1 MLFNSINYLI
11 FFPLVLAFY
20 WLAPRKYGQ
29 VLLLIASYLFY
40 MSWFPLYG
48 LLIFGLTAFNYFLG
62 RAIEGNPQH
71 KKVILWCGI
80 VFNLGALCYYKY
92 ADFLLES
99 IKSALRFGNVTFSIP
114 PAVPDFPAMHIIL
127 PLGISFFVFEF
138 IHYIVD
144 VYKGDK
150 AIRQPVEFALF
161 ASFFPS
167 QIAGPIKRFQDFVKQ
182 SQKPRQFDYA
192 LFDGGLFLLLKG
204 LFKKIAL
211 ADNFATIANAGFSSS
226 ASLGCLETWIAAL
239 AFTFQIYFDFS
250 GYTDMGRG
258 SAMMLGFTLP
268 ENFNLPYLASNLSD
282 FWKRWHISLS
292 SWLRDYLYIPL
303 GGGRCSRVRKH
314 FNLLATMTLGGLWH
328 GAAWHFVIWG
338 VIHGFGLVASHEYSG
353 AAESISPLAAF
364 HKSWLGRFLSA
375 ALTFVFVVIT
385 WLFFRAESVPQAV
398 SMMGRMFSAS
408 GSSSSLAEVLAVS
421 TLPYALVV
429 YGVASLLL
437 SPAVV
442 TRVSMLLPLK
452 NLLLSRW
459 TLRYPAYVG
468 VFLTAVALSA
478 PHLSSFIYFQF

>member
-11 FFPLVLAFY
+11 FFPLVLALY
-20 WLAPRKYGQ
+20 WLSPRKYGQ
-29 VLLLIASYLFY
+29 VLLLVASYLFY
-40 MSWFPLYG
+40 MSWVPLYG
-48 LLIFGLTAFNYFLG
+48 LLIFGLTLFNYFLG
-62 RAIEGNPQH
+62 RAIEGNQQH
-71 KKVILWCGI
+71 KKIILVFGI

-92 ADFLLES
+92 ADFVLQS
-99 IKSALRFGNVTFSIP
+99 IKSALKLSNATLSIP
-114 PAVPDFPAMHIIL
+114 PAVPEFPLMHIIL
-127 PLGISFFVFEF
+127 PLAISFFVFEF

-182 SQKPRQFDYA
+182 TRQPRQFDFA
-192 LFDGGLFLLLKG
+192 LFDSGLFLLLKG
-204 LFKKIAL
+204 LYKKIAL

-226 ASLGCLETWIAAL
+226 ASMGCLETWIAVL

-292 SWLRDYLYIPL
+292 TWLRDYVYIPL
-303 GGGRCSRVRKH
+303 GGGRCSKWKKH

-328 GAAWHFVIWG
+328 GAAWHFVAWG
-338 VIHGFGLVASHEYSG
+338 IIHGFGLVASHEYSG
-353 AAESISPLAAF
+353 VVEKLSPLAAF
-364 HKSWLGRFLSA
+364 HKSWFGRLISA
-375 ALTFVFVVIT
+375 SLTFVFVVIT
-385 WLFFRAESVPQAV
+385 WLFFRAESVQQALG
-398 SMMGRMFSAS
+398 MMKQMFTATA
-408 GSSSSLAEVLAVS
+408 SSSALAEVLTVS
-421 TLPYALVV
+421 TLPYAIAAYAL
-429 YGVASLLL
+429 ASLLL

-442 TRVSMLLPLK
+442 TRLSVLLPLK
-452 NLLLSRW
+452 NMLVSRW
-459 TLRYPAYVG
+459 TLRYPAYAG
-468 VFLTAVALSA
+468 VFLAAVAMSA